1 MKRASQVLVSVLQA
15 KIHRA
20 TVTDSNLNYD
30 GSITVDTELLAQAG
44 LVAFQQVQIYNIANG
59 QRFETYLMNGRPNS
73 GEIVINGAA
82 ARLVAIGDLII
93 IAAYALV
100 SAEYAAAWQPKVVLV
115 DANNKMRAMA

>member
-1 MKRASQVLVSVLQA
+1 MLVSVLQA

-20 TVTDSNLNYD
+20 TVTDSDLNYE
-30 GSITVDTELLAQAG
+30 GSITVDAELLARAG
-44 LVAFQQVQIYNIANG
+44 LAAFQQVQVYNIANG
-59 QRFETYLMNGRPNS
+59 QRFETYLMKGTPNT

-100 SAEYAAAWQPKVVLV
+100 PPDEAANWQPRIVLV
-115 DANNKMRAMA
+115 DEQNRPR

>member
-1 MKRASQVLVSVLQA
+1 MLVSVLQA

-30 GSITVDTELLAQAG
+30 GSLTVDTELLAQAG

-59 QRFETYLMNGRPNS
+59 QRFETYLMNGRPHS
-73 GEIVINGAA
+73 GEIVVNGAA

-93 IAAYALV
+93 IAAYAQV
-100 SAEYAAAWQPKVVLV
+100 PADEAAGWQPTVVLV
-115 DANNKMRAMA
+115 DADNKSREEIRHT

>member
-1 MKRASQVLVSVLQA
+1 MMLVSVLQA

-20 TVTDSNLNYD
+20 TVTDSYLNYD

-82 ARLVAIGDLII
+82 ARLVAVGDLII

-100 SAEYAAAWQPKVVLV
+100 AADEAATWQPRVVLV
-115 DANNKMRAMA
+115 DTRNKAREQAHSF

>member
-1 MKRASQVLVSVLQA
+1 MLVSVLQA

-30 GSITVDTELLAQAG
+30 GSITVDSELLAQAG
-44 LVAFQQVQIYNIANG
+44 LVAFQQVQIYNITNG

-93 IAAYALV
+93 IAAYALL
-100 SAEYAAAWQPKVVLV
+100 SPAEAAAWHPKVVLV
-115 DANNKMRAMA
+115 DARNAARAPA

>member
-1 MKRASQVLVSVLQA
+1 MMLVTILQA

-100 SAEYAAAWQPKVVLV
+100 SPDQAAAWQPKVVLV
-115 DANNKMRAMA
+115 DAANKARAPA